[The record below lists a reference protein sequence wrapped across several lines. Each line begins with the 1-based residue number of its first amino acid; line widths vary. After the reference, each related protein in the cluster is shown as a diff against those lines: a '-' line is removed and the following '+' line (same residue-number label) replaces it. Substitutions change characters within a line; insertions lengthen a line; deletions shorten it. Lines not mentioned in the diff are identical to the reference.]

1 MLFLALFAIKNSETT
16 RQEYTVAKR
25 QGITARRPWALQGT
39 PVVNAILVGILG
51 MPGCTPVQEL
61 AKRAPSL
68 PPAAP
73 ERQVTPAPPPP
84 IAARA
89 IELAGYCSRTEDD
102 GFREEARVRV
112 TANEVQALNW
122 KLWVPRRR
130 GSCAFELS
138 EFRQVQKAPHIEL
151 VARDDS
157 GCKLMVWQDPR
168 RVTLAHANCQKRC
181 TPGIY
186 EEAWPVMFDPASG
199 MCAQVK

>member
-1 MLFLALFAIKNSETT
+1 MTRWNDAMAQGPSARRIAPWAGPLLTGLPAGIPAALLAGLLALS
-16 RQEYTVAKR
+16 
-25 QGITARRPWALQGT
+25 
-39 PVVNAILVGILG
+39 
-51 MPGCTPVQEL
+51 GCAPVQEL

-84 IAARA
+84 IPSRV

-102 GFREEARVRV
+102 GFREEARMRV
-112 TANEVQALNW
+112 IANEVQALNW
-122 KLWVPRRR
+122 KLWVSRRR
-130 GSCAFELS
+130 GSCAFDLS

-151 VARDDS
+151 LARDDS

-186 EEAWPVMFDPASG
+186 EEAWPVMFDPGSG

>member
-1 MLFLALFAIKNSETT
+1 MTG
-16 RQEYTVAKR
+16 RQAK
-25 QGITARRPWALQGT
+25 TAERPWTRPGAPWLG
-39 PVVNAILVGILG
+39 AMLIAMVGLH
-51 MPGCTPVQEL
+51 GCAPVQEL

-84 IAARA
+84 IAARV

-130 GSCAFELS
+130 GSCAFDLS